1 MSIMRYVR
9 PCIESVIVPI
19 KEGIYGTFKGFPDSK
34 TDSRIDSVKS
44 VFSSKIDSNLDS
56 VKFVFS
62 NEGQIY
68 LKYMEDCNEL
78 KIVIS
83 NNTDDIIDISIPL
96 EKLRGTDE
104 VECIIEAISEEL
116 DLVLAYHERL
126 MDDLMGEN

>member
-1 MSIMRYVR
+1 MSIMRHVR

-34 TDSRIDSVKS
+34 TDSKVDSVKF
-44 VFSSKIDSNLDS
+44 VFSSKMDSNLDS

-68 LKYMEDCNEL
+68 LKYIEDCNEL
-78 KIVIS
+78 KVVIS
-83 NNTDDIIDISIPL
+83 NNANDIIDISIPL
-96 EKLRGTDE
+96 KKLRGNDE
-104 VECIIEAISEEL
+104 VECIMEAISEEL
-116 DLVLAYHERL
+116 DLILSYHEML

>member
-1 MSIMRYVR
+1 MSIMRHVR

-34 TDSRIDSVKS
+34 TG
-44 VFSSKIDSNLDS
+44 SKVDS

-68 LKYMEDCNEL
+68 LKYIEICNEL
-78 KIVIS
+78 KVVIS
-83 NNTDDIIDISIPL
+83 NNTNDIIDIDIPL
-96 EKLRGTDE
+96 EKLRGNDE
-104 VECIIEAISEEL
+104 VECIMEAISEEL
-116 DLVLAYHERL
+116 DLIISYHEMM

>member
-1 MSIMRYVR
+1 MSIMRHVR
-9 PCIESVIVPI
+9 PCIKSVIVPI
-19 KEGIYGTFKGFPDSK
+19 KEGIYGTFKGFQDSK

-44 VFSSKIDSNLDS
+44 VFSSKMDSNLDS

-104 VECIIEAISEEL
+104 VECIMEAISEEL
-116 DLVLAYHERL
+116 DLIISYHEMM

>member
-1 MSIMRYVR
+1 MSIMRHVR

-34 TDSRIDSVKS
+34 TDSWIDSVKS
-44 VFSSKIDSNLDS
+44 VFSSKMDSHLDS

-68 LKYMEDCNEL
+68 LKYNEICNEL
-78 KIVIS
+78 KVVIS
-83 NNTDDIIDISIPL
+83 NNTNDIIDIGIPL
-96 EKLRGTDE
+96 EKLRGNNE

-116 DLVLAYHERL
+116 DLVLSQHC
-126 MDDLMGEN
+126 

>member
-34 TDSRIDSVKS
+34 TGSKVDSVKF
-44 VFSSKIDSNLDS
+44 VFSSKMDSHLDS
-56 VKFVFS
+56 VKFVF
-62 NEGQIY
+62 NDEGQIY

-83 NNTDDIIDISIPL
+83 ENENDIIDISIPL
-96 EKLRGTDE
+96 KKLRGNDE
-104 VECIIEAISEEL
+104 VECIMEAISEEL
-116 DLVLAYHERL
+116 DLVLGHYEML

>member
-1 MSIMRYVR
+1 MSIMRHVR

-44 VFSSKIDSNLDS
+44 VFSSKMDSHLDS

-83 NNTDDIIDISIPL
+83 NNANDIIDISIPL
-96 EKLRGTDE
+96 EKLRGNDE
-104 VECIIEAISEEL
+104 VECIMEAISEEL
-116 DLVLAYHERL
+116 DLVISYHEML
-126 MDDLMGEN
+126 MDDLVG

>member
-1 MSIMRYVR
+1 MRPVR
-9 PCIESVIVPI
+9 PSIKSIIVPI
-19 KEGIYGTFKGFPDSK
+19 KEGVYGTFKGFPDSK
-34 TDSRIDSVKS
+34 TG
-44 VFSSKIDSNLDS
+44 SKVDS

-83 NNTDDIIDISIPL
+83 NNRYDIIDIGIPL

-104 VECIIEAISEEL
+104 VKCIMEAIIEELYLISTQCKMMMNDLEE
-116 DLVLAYHERL
+116 DLEV
-126 MDDLMGEN
+126 EN

>member
-1 MSIMRYVR
+1 MSIMRHVR

-44 VFSSKIDSNLDS
+44 VFSSKMDSNLDS

-83 NNTDDIIDISIPL
+83 NNTNDIIDIGIPL
-96 EKLRGTDE
+96 EKLRGNDE

>member
-1 MSIMRYVR
+1 MSIMRHVR

-19 KEGIYGTFKGFPDSK
+19 KEGIYGTFKGFQDSK

-44 VFSSKIDSNLDS
+44 VFSSKNDSNLDS

-68 LKYMEDCNEL
+68 LKYIEIRNEL
-78 KIVIS
+78 NVVIS
-83 NNTDDIIDISIPL
+83 NNTNDIIDIGIPL
-96 EKLRGTDE
+96 EKLRGNDE

-116 DLVLAYHERL
+116 DLVLAYHEML

>member
-19 KEGIYGTFKGFPDSK
+19 KEGIYGTFKGFPYSK
-34 TDSRIDSVKS
+34 TGSKVDSVKF
-44 VFSSKIDSNLDS
+44 VFSSKMDSHLDS

-68 LKYMEDCNEL
+68 LKYNEICNEL
-78 KIVIS
+78 KVVIS
-83 NNTDDIIDISIPL
+83 NNTNDIIDIGIPL
-96 EKLRGTDE
+96 EKLRGNNE

>member
-34 TDSRIDSVKS
+34 IGSKVDSVKF
-44 VFSSKIDSNLDS
+44 VFSSKMDSHLDS

-68 LKYMEDCNEL
+68 LKYNEICNEL
-78 KIVIS
+78 NVVIS
-83 NNTDDIIDISIPL
+83 NNADDIIGIGIPL
-96 EKLRGTDE
+96 EKLRGNDE
-104 VECIIEAISEEL
+104 VECIMEAISDEL
-116 DLVLAYHERL
+116 DLIISYHERL

>member
-1 MSIMRYVR
+1 MRHVR

-34 TDSRIDSVKS
+34 TDSKVDSVKS
-44 VFSSKIDSNLDS
+44 VFSSKMDSNLDS

-83 NNTDDIIDISIPL
+83 NNADDIIDISIPL
-96 EKLRGTDE
+96 EKLRGNDE
-104 VECIIEAISEEL
+104 VECIMEAISEEL
-116 DLVLAYHERL
+116 DLILSYHEML

>member
-34 TDSRIDSVKS
+34 TGSKVDSVKS
-44 VFSSKIDSNLDS
+44 VFSSKMDSNLDS

-104 VECIIEAISEEL
+104 VECIMEAISEEL
-116 DLVLAYHERL
+116 DLILSYHEML

>member
-1 MSIMRYVR
+1 MSIMRHVR

-44 VFSSKIDSNLDS
+44 VFSSKMDSNLDS

-68 LKYMEDCNEL
+68 LKYIEDCNEL
-78 KIVIS
+78 KVVIS
-83 NNTDDIIDISIPL
+83 NNANDIIDISIPL
-96 EKLRGTDE
+96 KKLRGNDE
-104 VECIIEAISEEL
+104 VECIMEAISDEL
-116 DLVLAYHERL
+116 DLILSYHEML

>member
-1 MSIMRYVR
+1 MRPVR
-9 PCIESVIVPI
+9 PSIKSIIVPI
-19 KEGIYGTFKGFPDSK
+19 KEGVYGTFKGFPDSK
-34 TDSRIDSVKS
+34 TG
-44 VFSSKIDSNLDS
+44 SKVDS

-83 NNTDDIIDISIPL
+83 NNRYDIIDIDIPL

-104 VECIIEAISEEL
+104 VKCIMEAIIEERYLISTQCKMM
-116 DLVLAYHERL
+116 
-126 MDDLMGEN
+126 MDDLEEDLEEDLEVEN

>member
-1 MSIMRYVR
+1 MRHVR

-34 TDSRIDSVKS
+34 TDSKVDSVKS
-44 VFSSKIDSNLDS
+44 VFSSKMDSNLDS

-83 NNTDDIIDISIPL
+83 NNANDIIDISIPL
-96 EKLRGTDE
+96 KKLRGNDE
-104 VECIIEAISEEL
+104 VECIMEAISEEL
-116 DLVLAYHERL
+116 DLVISYHEML

>member
-1 MSIMRYVR
+1 MSIMRHVR

-34 TDSRIDSVKS
+34 TDSRIDSVK
-44 VFSSKIDSNLDS
+44 
-56 VKFVFS
+56 FVFS

-68 LKYMEDCNEL
+68 LKYIEICNEL
-78 KIVIS
+78 NVVIS
-83 NNTDDIIDISIPL
+83 NNANDIIDISIPL

-104 VECIIEAISEEL
+104 VECIMEAISEEL
-116 DLVLAYHERL
+116 DLIISYHERL